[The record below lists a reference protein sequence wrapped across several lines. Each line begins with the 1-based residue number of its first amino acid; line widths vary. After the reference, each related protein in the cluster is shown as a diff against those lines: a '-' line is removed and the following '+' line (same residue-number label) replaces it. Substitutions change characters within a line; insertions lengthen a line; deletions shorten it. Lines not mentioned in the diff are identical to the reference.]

1 MRDAGRR
8 KALDLGHYDC
18 LSYQPFRLVHGSKEF
33 DKSNPDLFKLEPF
46 WSTWPIEA
54 AGQQTQELLTR
65 GIRLPPLPLQSL
77 WSPVLTVS
85 TPATTVPNTPIAQ
98 KPKKE
103 IVLNTRPA
111 STLDSRFTVEFDK
124 TTKVTTRSDVSFVR
138 HAQQVRVTSRDAG
151 SDFGFQ
157 LDHA

>member
-8 KALDLGHYDC
+8 KALDPGHYDC
-18 LSYQPFRLVHGSKEF
+18 FSYQPFRLVHGSKEF

-46 WSTWPIEA
+46 WSTWSIEA
-54 AGQQTQELLTR
+54 AGRQTQELLTG
-65 GIRLPPLPLQSL
+65 GIRLPPLPLHSL

-98 KPKKE
+98 KPRRE
-103 IVLNTRPA
+103 INLNTRPA
-111 STLDSRFTVEFDK
+111 SSLDRGFTVEFDK
-124 TTKVTTRSDVSFVR
+124 ATKVATTSDVSFVR
-138 HAQQVRVTSRDAG
+138 HAQQVRVMSRDVG

-157 LDHA
+157 IDHA